1 MENRTILNKVRE
13 LLGMEVKLEQRKLED
28 GVTIVEADSFEPGE
42 EIMIVT
48 EDEQMIPL
56 PVGDYK
62 MEDGQILVVSDEGII
77 AEIKEAE
84 EEEEV
89 VEEEAKSEEKEE
101 AGYDDKE
108 EEMAEAKPIKKTVES
123 IVKETF
129 FAEIENLKKENAELK
144 AKIQELSS
152 DKVTEEVTEEPTNE
166 AEVSEPVADKEEVE
180 LSSDEPAD
188 KPISYNPENVQ
199 KQEKYVFGKNRPRN
213 IMDRVYEKLNK

>member
-28 GVTIVEADSFEPGE
+28 GVTIIEADAFEPGAE
-42 EIMIVT
+42 VMIVT

-152 DKVTEEVTEEPTNE
+152 DKVTEEVTEE
-166 AEVSEPVADKEEVE
+166 VSEPVAEKEEVE

>member
-152 DKVTEEVTEEPTNE
+152 DKVTEEVTEE
-166 AEVSEPVADKEEVE
+166 VSEPVAEKEEVE
-180 LSSDEPAD
+180 LASDEPAD

>member
-28 GVTIVEADSFEPGE
+28 GVTIIEADAFEPGAE
-42 EIMIVT
+42 VMIVT
-48 EDEQMIPL
+48 EDEQMSPL
-56 PVGDYK
+56 PGGDYK
-62 MEDGQILVVSDEGII
+62 MEDGQILVVSEEGII

-89 VEEEAKSEEKEE
+89 VEEEAKSEEKEYE
-101 AGYDDKE
+101 EEE

-166 AEVSEPVADKEEVE
+166 AEVSEPVAEKEEVE

-199 KQEKYVFGKNRPRN
+199 KQEKYVFGKNRPRT

>member
-1 MENRTILNKVRE
+1 MDNRTILNKVRE
-13 LLGMEVKLEQRKLED
+13 LLGMEIKLEQRKLED
-28 GVTIVEADSFEPGE
+28 GVTIIEADTFEPGAE
-42 EIMIVT
+42 VMIVT

-62 MEDGQILVVSDEGII
+62 MEDGQILVVSEEGII
-77 AEIKEAE
+77 AEIKAEE

-101 AGYDDKE
+101 AGYEDKE

-166 AEVSEPVADKEEVE
+166 AEVSEPVAEKEEVE
-180 LSSDEPAD
+180 LASDEPAD
-188 KPISYNPENVQ
+188 KPISYNPENVS
-199 KQEKYVFGKNRPRN
+199 KNEKFVFGKNRPRT
-213 IMDRVYEKLNK
+213 IMDRVYEKINK

>member
-62 MEDGQILVVSDEGII
+62 MEDGQILVVSEEGII

-89 VEEEAKSEEKEE
+89 VEEEAKSEEKEYE
-101 AGYDDKE
+101 EEE

-152 DKVTEEVTEEPTNE
+152 DKVTEEPTNE
-166 AEVSEPVADKEEVE
+166 AEVSEPVAEKEEVE

-199 KQEKYVFGKNRPRN
+199 KKEKYVFGKNRPRT

>member
-62 MEDGQILVVSDEGII
+62 MEDGQILVVSEEGII
-77 AEIKEAE
+77 AEIKAE

-101 AGYDDKE
+101 AGYEDKE
-108 EEMAEAKPIKKTVES
+108 EEME
-123 IVKETF
+123 
-129 FAEIENLKKENAELK
+129 
-144 AKIQELSS
+144 
-152 DKVTEEVTEEPTNE
+152 
-166 AEVSEPVADKEEVE
+166 
-180 LSSDEPAD
+180 
-188 KPISYNPENVQ
+188 
-199 KQEKYVFGKNRPRN
+199 RN
-213 IMDRVYEKLNK
+213 

>member
-62 MEDGQILVVSDEGII
+62 MEDGQILVVSEEGII

-89 VEEEAKSEEKEE
+89 VEEEAKSEEKEYE
-101 AGYDDKE
+101 EEE

-152 DKVTEEVTEEPTNE
+152 DQVTEEPTNE
-166 AEVSEPVADKEEVE
+166 AEVSEPVAEKEEVE

-199 KQEKYVFGKNRPRN
+199 KKEKYVFGKNRPRT

>member
-28 GVTIVEADSFEPGE
+28 GVTIIEADAFEPGAE
-42 EIMIVT
+42 VMIVT

-62 MEDGQILVVSDEGII
+62 MEDGQILVVSEEGII

-152 DKVTEEVTEEPTNE
+152 DKVTEEPTNE
-166 AEVSEPVADKEEVE
+166 AEVSEPVAEKEEVE

-199 KQEKYVFGKNRPRN
+199 KQEKYVFGKNRPRT

>member
-28 GVTIVEADSFEPGE
+28 GVTIIEADAFEPGAE
-42 EIMIVT
+42 VMIVT

-62 MEDGQILVVSDEGII
+62 MEDGQILVVSEEGII

-152 DKVTEEVTEEPTNE
+152 DKVAEEVTEEPTNE
-166 AEVSEPVADKEEVE
+166 VEVSEPVAEKEEVE

>member
-28 GVTIVEADSFEPGE
+28 GVTIIEADAFEPGAE
-42 EIMIVT
+42 VMIVT

-77 AEIKEAE
+77 AEIKAE

-101 AGYDDKE
+101 AGYEDKE

-152 DKVTEEVTEEPTNE
+152 DKVTEEPTNE
-166 AEVSEPVADKEEVE
+166 AEVSEPVAEKEEVE

>member
-62 MEDGQILVVSDEGII
+62 MEDGQILVVSEEGII

-89 VEEEAKSEEKEE
+89 VEEEAKSEEKEYE
-101 AGYDDKE
+101 EEE

-144 AKIQELSS
+144 AKIQELNS
-152 DKVTEEVTEEPTNE
+152 DQVTEEPTNE

-199 KQEKYVFGKNRPRN
+199 KQEKYVFGKNRPRT

>member
-28 GVTIVEADSFEPGE
+28 GVTIIEADAFEPGAE
-42 EIMIVT
+42 VMIVT

-77 AEIKEAE
+77 AEIKAE

-101 AGYDDKE
+101 AGYEDKE

-152 DKVTEEVTEEPTNE
+152 DKVTEEVTEE
-166 AEVSEPVADKEEVE
+166 VSEPVAEKEEVE
-180 LSSDEPAD
+180 LAKDEPAD
-188 KPISYNPENVQ
+188 KPISYNPENVK
-199 KQEKYVFGKNRPRN
+199 KQEKYVFGKNRPRT

>member
-62 MEDGQILVVSDEGII
+62 MEDGQILVVSEEGII

-152 DKVTEEVTEEPTNE
+152 DKVTEEVTEE
-166 AEVSEPVADKEEVE
+166 VSEPVAEKEEVE

-213 IMDRVYEKLNK
+213 ILDRVYEKLNK

>member
-28 GVTIVEADSFEPGE
+28 GVTIVEADAFEPGAE
-42 EIMIVT
+42 VMIVT

-62 MEDGQILVVSDEGII
+62 MEDGQILVVSEEGII
-77 AEIKEAE
+77 AEIKAE

-89 VEEEAKSEEKEE
+89 VEEEAKSEEKEYE
-101 AGYDDKE
+101 EEE

-152 DKVTEEVTEEPTNE
+152 DKVTEEPTNE
-166 AEVSEPVADKEEVE
+166 AEASEPVAEKEEVE
-180 LSSDEPAD
+180 LASDEPAD

-199 KQEKYVFGKNRPRN
+199 KQEKYVFGKNRPRT

>member
-13 LLGMEVKLEQRKLED
+13 LLGMEIKLEQRKLED
-28 GVTIVEADSFEPGE
+28 GVTIVEADSFEPGAE
-42 EIMIVT
+42 VMIVT

-62 MEDGQILVVSDEGII
+62 MEDGQILVVSEEGII

-89 VEEEAKSEEKEE
+89 VEEEAKSEEKEYE
-101 AGYDDKE
+101 EEE

-152 DKVTEEVTEEPTNE
+152 DKVAEEVTEEPTNE
-166 AEVSEPVADKEEVE
+166 AEVSEPVAEKEEVE

-199 KQEKYVFGKNRPRN
+199 KQEKYVFGKNRPRT
-213 IMDRVYEKLNK
+213 IIDRVYEKLNK